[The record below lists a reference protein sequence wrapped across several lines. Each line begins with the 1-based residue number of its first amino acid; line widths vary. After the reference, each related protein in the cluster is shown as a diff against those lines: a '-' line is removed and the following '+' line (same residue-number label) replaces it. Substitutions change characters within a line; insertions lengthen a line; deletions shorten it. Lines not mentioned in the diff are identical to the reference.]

1 MKIKKILFCLGAV
14 FLHALLPVLAH
25 DSHKGLQHWEI
36 PSMDPDRIILTFYGD
51 PATCRAVTWRTDKS
65 VTKAVA
71 QIAEAKVNSS
81 FTSDIITVLSLIHI

>member
-36 PSMDPDRIILTFYGD
+36 PSVDPDRIVLTFHGD
-51 PATCRAVTWRTDKS
+51 PATVSYTHLTLPTTPY
-65 VTKAVA
+65 V
-71 QIAEAKVNSS
+71 
-81 FTSDIITVLSLIHI
+81 